1 MPKIN
6 GIQFNML
13 QLQRQKNELCS
24 RESVRGPLWTMD
36 LRFQKETRQNIT
48 LSKEHES
55 KNIEI
60 GETNMLDGEP
70 TIRHGR

>member
-1 MPKIN
+1 
-6 GIQFNML
+6 
-13 QLQRQKNELCS
+13 
-24 RESVRGPLWTMD
+24 MD